1 MDLRVEHHWTCDAAP
16 PAGAHWPLS
25 HWQALISAKPQTL
38 IIPLAAQAA
47 CTAAGSVGLSLLTQ
61 AGMAPQQLPTFFTA
75 QSALVLQ
82 AVLTTTSWR
91 TSRGGS
97 GEDIGGGA
105 LGGAG
110 GGGGVLPARLPA
122 AGSVAEGAAQAASE
136 NARAISKK
144 SRVIL
149 CIAEFLGLD

>member
-1 MDLRVEHHWTCDAAP
+1 MDLRVEHHWTCGAVP

-61 AGMAPQQLPTFFTA
+61 AGIAPQQLPTFFTA

-82 AVLTTTSWR
+82 EVSTVTSAR
-91 TSRGGS
+91 AGRGGV
-97 GEDIGGGA
+97 GEDIGGADGGA
-105 LGGAG
+105 GGAG
-110 GGGGVLPARLPA
+110 GGGGVEPARLPV
-122 AGSVAEGAAQAASE
+122 AGSVAVGAAQEVSE
-136 NARAISKK
+136 SAMVSEISIEAM
-144 SRVIL
+144 RRMAYL
-149 CIAEFLGLD
+149 L

>member
-1 MDLRVEHHWTCDAAP
+1 MDLRVEHHWTCGAAP

-25 HWQALISAKPQTL
+25 HWQELISAKPQTL
-38 IIPLAAQAA
+38 IIPLAAHAA

-61 AGMAPQQLPTFFTA
+61 AGIAPQQLPTFFTA

-82 AVLTTTSWR
+82 EVSTTTSCR

-110 GGGGVLPARLPA
+110 GGGGVVPARLPV
-122 AGSVAEGAAQAASE
+122 AGSVAVGAAQEVSE
-136 NARAISKK
+136 STMVSEISIEAM
-144 SRVIL
+144 RRMAYL
-149 CIAEFLGLD
+149 L